1 MKNKLQNIEQ
11 NSIPLSTS
19 FVFLNNRARGE
30 KQRDGKVYIKSCI
43 KNKGV
48 VMRNLKIPTFIIFI
62 LSIIFI
68 TGCQKD
74 TIVDPGTITEDD
86 YLKQQAISAEEV
98 AGYIQ
103 NEEVSIEDE
112 YEKDMNYDEFGIL
125 KTTDP
130 ITPIKWAR
138 KIDRVVKTLLVEQIN
153 DTIKVVTIV
162 KDISGR
168 FIIKAIKDSN
178 GITDTVRIIKP
189 YTSTIT
195 RKVRFLKINNNNE
208 FKKNWKP
215 IAITLVEGK
224 TNTKNFIISTLEV
237 MTSVD
242 TATITDPLT
251 YWVRFA
257 PGRGGVSLV
266 KPGDAFIIRVTV
278 TSENPQAEY
287 ACLRTGLDSGFKRHR
302 ARFQMDLVS
311 ESESNGIYTR
321 VYQKVFAARLPM
333 GISFGHMNAIVDVM
347 SYNSINDDSAPY
359 MNSFW
364 GMPYLVK
371 RF

>member
-1 MKNKLQNIEQ
+1 MH
-11 NSIPLSTS
+11 
-19 FVFLNNRARGE
+19 
-30 KQRDGKVYIKSCI
+30 
-43 KNKGV
+43 
-48 VMRNLKIPTFIIFI
+48 NLKISTLIIALI
-62 LSIIFI
+62 SIFLI

-74 TIVDPGTITEDD
+74 TIVDPGSISEDD

-98 AGYIQ
+98 AGYI
-103 NEEVSIEDE
+103 NTEEISIDDE
-112 YEKDMNYDEFGIL
+112 YEKDMNYDDFGML
-125 KTTDP
+125 KTTYP
-130 ITPIKWAR
+130 VTPLKWAR
-138 KIDRVVKTLLVEQIN
+138 KIDRVVKTLFVEQLN

-168 FIIKAIKDSN
+168 FIIQAVKDSN
-178 GITDTVRIIKP
+178 NVLDTIRIIKP

-195 RKVRFLKINNNNE
+195 RKVRFLKVNNNND

-224 TNTKNFIISTLEV
+224 TNIKNFSISTLEV
-237 MTSVD
+237 MTSAD
-242 TATITDPLT
+242 TAIINDPLT
-251 YWVRFA
+251 YWVKLA
-257 PGRGGVSLV
+257 PGKGGVAIV

-278 TSENPQAEY
+278 ASEIPQPEY
-287 ACLRTGLDSGFKRHR
+287 ACLRTGIDAGFKRHR
-302 ARFQMDLVS
+302 ARFLMDLVS
-311 ESESNGIYTR
+311 ETESNGVYTR
-321 VYQKVFAARLPM
+321 VYQKIFAARLPM

-347 SYNSINDDSAPY
+347 SYNSINDDTDPY